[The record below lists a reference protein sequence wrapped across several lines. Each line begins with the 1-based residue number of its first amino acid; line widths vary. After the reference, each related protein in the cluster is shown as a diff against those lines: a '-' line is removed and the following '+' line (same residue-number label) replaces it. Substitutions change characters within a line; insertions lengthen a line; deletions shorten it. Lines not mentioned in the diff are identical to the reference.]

1 MTDPALCRR
10 LEEATT
16 GLLERLPP
24 GNAHDVVGRIR
35 AGLDG
40 PLRVAVVGRVNSGKS
55 TLVNALLAQRV
66 AATDVSECTRFVTT
80 YHHGVP
86 ERVEV
91 ERSDGSRDA
100 HALTPDGALPDDL
113 PLGPD
118 ARALH
123 VHLPNDALRQLT
135 LVDTPGLA
143 SASERAG
150 ATTSDVLALD
160 RASVGAVR
168 DADAV
173 LHVMAMG
180 IHRDELD
187 LLEGFRTLLG
197 GVRLSPANAVVVLNK
212 CDLLAGHDPLA
223 AGSDLADRHADL
235 LRSVALDVVPTVGL
249 LSETADAGGLS
260 GADVEAL
267 RALATLPPAVLD
279 VALLSVDRFT
289 TAALAAPPEA
299 RARLLAR
306 LDRHGVRVAVD
317 ALREPDLGAE
327 ALLER
332 LRAASGLPRLR
343 GLLAEVFTVRA
354 DALKADTAVTEL
366 EQLARHLDDP
376 AERSLVLDLAEEVR
390 LDPGMHRLAEVRALR
405 ACTAGVRLPEPL
417 ADDLRRLVT
426 STTLTARLGV
436 DADADAA
443 KRQRA
448 AVDGARRW
456 KAFLN
461 DARTSPDQRAVALVV
476 SRSYDLLWLQSEEAG

>member
-1 MTDPALCRR
+1 MTTRALCSR

-24 GNAHDVVGRIR
+24 GNAHDVVTRIR

-66 AATDVSECTRFVTT
+66 AATDVSECTQFVTT

-86 ERVEV
+86 ERVEI
-91 ERSDGSRDA
+91 ERTDGSRDA
-100 HALTPDGALPDDL
+100 HGLTREGALPDDL
-113 PLGPD
+113 PLGQD
-118 ARALH
+118 TRALH
-123 VHLPNDALRQLT
+123 VYLPNEALRQLT

-150 ATTSDVLALD
+150 ATARDVLALD

-173 LHVMAMG
+173 LHVMALG

-212 CDLLAGHDPLA
+212 CDLLQGPDPLA
-223 AGSDLADRHADL
+223 TGSELADRHADL
-235 LRSVALDVVPTVGL
+235 LRSVAIDVVPTVGL

-260 GADVEAL
+260 GADIDAL
-267 RALATLPPAVLD
+267 RALASLPAAALE

-289 TAALAAPPEA
+289 TMDLPVAATA

-306 LDRHGVRVAVD
+306 LDRHGLRVAVA
-317 ALREPDLGAE
+317 ALRDE
-327 ALLER
+327 AVGSEVLLER
-332 LRAASGLPRLR
+332 LRSASGLPRLR
-343 GLLAEVFTVRA
+343 ALLSEVFTVRA

-390 LDPGMHRLAEVRALR
+390 LDPGMHQLAEVRALR
-405 ACTAGVRLPEPL
+405 ACAAGVRLPEVH

-426 STTLTARLGV
+426 SATLTERLGV
-436 DADADAA
+436 EVQADAA

-456 KAFLN
+456 KSFLN
-461 DARTSPDQRAVALVV
+461 DARTSPDQRAIALVV
-476 SRSYDLLWLQSEEAG
+476 ARSYDLLWLQSEEAG